1 MAALL
6 ITIPFISHAACERV
20 ANTSLLTSDLISAG
34 YTAAAW
40 SGAAHGLSGKLG
52 LPSQISISSNN
63 SFMPGGTLLASTL
76 TNFLTGASSTA
87 FTAKQILFRCAIEDA
102 NSLSEVY
109 ATQSTFPLA
118 GGTETTDIENAY
130 HTYVAG
136 VAIRLTN
143 QKTGNYF
150 TRYWQSRQLTSDDW
164 VQDENYIYIPASAFS
179 DVYVELFKTASTAVA
194 GIFTSPY
201 LYTYPYDAGF
211 ITFRGPGLSNWGIV
225 DGRLL
230 GTNYPGWPTQW
241 PGYFGMYNDVT
252 FVRGAMCMVKEYPS
266 VVNLPTI
273 SNSSLSN
280 GDTSQNTFSISLS
293 CEDSATSGIGN
304 IGTGTASSVVA
315 MGFLVNQ
322 PSAVTAAI
330 NLGLQTTSGGLTHLL
345 DTNYGSEGVASGV
358 GIRIYGES
366 GNALNLLPSKTT
378 RTGNQGGWYAY
389 KDLTTS
395 QGDSTDGIT
404 TYTGN
409 FTASLEAISGQTP
422 TAGTVNAQLQVV
434 VSFQ

>member
-1 MAALL
+1 MAVLL
-6 ITIPFISHAACERV
+6 ITSPFISHAACVRV
-20 ANTSLLTSDLISAG
+20 ANTNLLTSDLISAG

-40 SGAAHGLSGKLG
+40 TGASHGLSGKLG

-63 SFMPGGTLLASTL
+63 SLMPGGTLLASTL
-76 TNFLTGASSTA
+76 SNFLTGASSTA
-87 FTAKQILFRCAIEDA
+87 FTAKQILFRCDIADA

-118 GGTETTDIENAY
+118 GGTETTDIKNAY
-130 HTYVAG
+130 HTNVAG

-150 TRYWQSRQLTSDDW
+150 TGYWQSRQLTSDDW

-179 DVYVELFKTASTAVA
+179 DVYVELFKTASTAAA
-194 GIFTSPY
+194 GIATSPY

-211 ITFRGPGLSNWGIV
+211 ITFRGPGLPNWNIV

-230 GTNYPGWPTQW
+230 GSNYPGWPTQW

-266 VVNLPTI
+266 VVNLPAI
-273 SNSSLSN
+273 SNSSISN

-293 CEDSATSGIGN
+293 CEDSAASGVGN
-304 IGTGTASSVVA
+304 VGTGTASSIVA

-378 RTGNQGGWYAY
+378 RTGNAGGWYAY

-395 QGDSTDGIT
+395 QGDSNDGIT